1 MKNKTGKYFK
11 YTIGLVSK
19 NPEQFEQSGMTIF
32 SVYLIPQL

>member
-11 YTIGLVSK
+11 HTIDLTPK